1 MVGPVKVEKLSISID
16 PQLGEHV
23 YAAAEREGLSVSAWL
38 ARAAAGELRRQAL
51 VDFLAHWQRKHGK
64 ITPTEIA
71 KARAELGYDRRQR
84 T

>member
-1 MVGPVKVEKLSISID
+1 MKVEKLSISLD
-16 PQLGEHV
+16 PTLGQHI

-51 VDFLAHWQRKHGK
+51 ASFLADWQRKNGRIK
-64 ITPTEIA
+64 PGELA